1 MKKRYLLLA
10 IILFSA
16 KLSYSQQ
23 CGFDVERSELRKN
36 PSYVA
41 LEKASEQRI
50 QQVIKKRKTS
60 AKKSN
65 TSVLNIP
72 IVVHVLHLGETEGTG
87 SNISD
92 AQIQSSIDNLNDFYR
107 GNTANSP
114 EDFEIEFALAQRDP
128 DNNNSTGINR
138 IDATSLTGYSD
149 NGVNVNNANGASY
162 SEIKNLISWPQT
174 DYFNI
179 WIVTELDNN
188 GGGSGF
194 QGYAYFYSESSSNY
208 GSVMMS
214 SVFGYDPGNTNGW
227 GLNSNGDNSTVV
239 HEVGHYFHLYHTF
252 QGDDSD
258 SDGVSDRC
266 PDDADVGDQSDGC
279 ADTETHQRETST
291 CPSTNTCSGSDW
303 LDNNTINNIM
313 SYYNCTDRLT
323 ADQKTRARAAMEE
336 TAIINSKGSEI
347 PDENHTAP
355 VAVCSINSATNQTSY
370 VAGILNVELNGA
382 NFGSFSTKSDSGNID
397 KSANSVNFLEIDP
410 TTTNTLNVTMY
421 GANFQQL
428 GVWIDWNDDG
438 DFDDEAE
445 QQHLSEDIASDS
457 VISVT
462 LSLPTNIPYNDYVR
476 IRLITELDD
485 RHGTSTIDSSC
496 FSTLIYGQ
504 SEDYAIF
511 VESPFATWTGNVG
524 TNWSTSSNWYVGIPG
539 TGDDVTIPNTTNK
552 PIINS
557 DVTVSNLTVESGSS
571 LDVSSIGSLTIS
583 ENLTNNGTLTV
594 NSTASSSASLIV
606 SGIATGNITYTKFIG
621 TDWQLLSAPVTGQ
634 TYDDTWVS
642 ENAIAS
648 GSINGN
654 HRGVGVYNNDS
665 GSWDYMLAG
674 TSNTFT
680 QGIGYSIL
688 RTISG
693 NISFNGVM
701 ATGDVSFNLSE
712 GTATNYNLIS
722 GVFLSFIPANINADA
737 SQNFLTT
744 NTTSLEEE
752 TIWVW
757 DGTSYS
763 AKNQVSDAVFLFPGE
778 SFFVKAKVDQSNVTF
793 LKAMQKIQSKSEPP
807 YPNGGFKTAAKSEIR
822 LFIDKGNEKKY
833 TDIFYLNS
841 TTENFDNGYDSSLY
855 AGVSSDFEI
864 YTKLV
869 NQEKDMNLA
878 IQSLPKD
885 YSIVVP
891 VGVIIAAN
899 SDVEFRISS
908 YIPEG
913 QKVYLEDRQ
922 LGIYTLL
929 ENESDAYKITIEDAL
944 NGSGRFFIHTT
955 NKALSSVEN
964 SVADINLYYSNKNL
978 HIKNL
983 PSENSLITIFDILG
997 KEVFKQKLNKTQDKL
1012 SVKELSDAIYIVK
1025 VETDKGN
1032 FIRKICIQ

>member
-10 IILFSA
+10 VFLFSSII
-16 KLSYSQQ
+16 SYSQQ

-41 LEKASEQRI
+41 LEKASEQKI
-50 QQVIKKRKTS
+50 QRAIKKRKS
-60 AKKSN
+60 QAKS
-65 TSVLNIP
+65 SSSDVLNIP
-72 IVVHVLHLGETEGTG
+72 VVVHVLHLGETEGTG

-92 AQIQSSIDNLNDFYR
+92 AQIESSINNLNDFYR

-114 EDFEIEFALAQRDP
+114 IDFEIEFALAQRDP
-128 DNNNSTGINR
+128 DNNTSTGINR

-194 QGYAYFYSESSSNY
+194 QGYAYFYSESNNNH

-214 SVFGYDPGNTNGW
+214 SVFGYDPGNTNSW

-239 HEVGHYFHLYHTF
+239 HEVGHYFNLYHTF

-258 SDGVSDRC
+258 SDGVADRC
-266 PDDADVGDQSDGC
+266 PDDVEVGDQSDGC

-291 CPSTNTCSGSDW
+291 CPSTNTCSGVDW

-313 SYYNCTDRLT
+313 SYYNCTDRMT
-323 ADQKTRARAAMEE
+323 ADQKTRVRAAMEE

-355 VAVCSINSATNQTSY
+355 VAVCSINSATNQTNHY
-370 VAGILNVELNGA
+370 AGILNVELNGA
-382 NFGSFSTKSDSGNID
+382 NFGSSSTRNDSGDID
-397 KSANSVNFLEIDP
+397 KSANSVNFFEIDP
-410 TTTNTLNVTMY
+410 TTTNTLNVTMF
-421 GANFQQL
+421 GSNFQQL

-445 QQHLSEDIASDS
+445 QQHLSEDIDSGS

-476 IRLITELDD
+476 IRLITELDN
-485 RHGTSTIDSSC
+485 RHSTSTIDSSC
-496 FSTLIYGQ
+496 FSSLIYGQ

-511 VESPFATWTGNVG
+511 VESPFATWTGNVD
-524 TNWSTSSNWYVGIPG
+524 TNWSTSGNWYVGVPATDEDI
-539 TGDDVTIPNTTNK
+539 TIPNTANK
-552 PIINS
+552 PTINS
-557 DVTVSNLTVESGSS
+557 DITVSNLTVESGSS
-571 LDVSSIGSLTIS
+571 LDITNIGSLTIS
-583 ENLTNNGTLTV
+583 EDLTNSGTLTV
-594 NSTASSSASLIV
+594 NSTESNSGSLIV
-606 SGIATGNITYTKFIG
+606 EGNATGNIIYTKFIG
-621 TDWQLLSAPVTGQ
+621 TDWQLLSSPVSGQ

-642 ENAIAS
+642 ENSIAS

-688 RTISG
+688 RTTGG
-693 NISFNGVM
+693 NISFNGVL
-701 ATGDVSFNLSE
+701 TTDDVSFNLSD
-712 GTATNYNLIS
+712 GTTNNYNLIS
-722 GVFLSFIPANINADA
+722 NVYLSFVPVNINADA
-737 SQNFLTT
+737 DQNFLAT
-744 NTTSLEEE
+744 NLNSLEEA
-752 TIWVW
+752 TVWVW

-763 AKNQVSDAVFLFPGE
+763 AKNQVSDSVLLFPGE
-778 SFFVKAKVDQSNVTF
+778 SFFVKTKADESSITF
-793 LKAMQKIQSKSEPP
+793 LKAMQKVQFKSEPP
-807 YPNGGFKTAAKSEIR
+807 YPNGGFKTVVKSEIR

-833 TDIFYLNS
+833 ADIFYLDN
-841 TTENFDNGYDSSLY
+841 TTEGFDNGYDSSLY
-855 AGVSSDFEI
+855 TGLSSGFEV
-864 YTKLV
+864 YTELV
-869 NQEKDMNLA
+869 NQERDMNLS
-878 IQSLPKD
+878 IQSIPND
-885 YSIVVP
+885 YSIVVS
-891 VGVIIAAN
+891 VGVVVSAN
-899 SDVEFRISS
+899 TDVEFSISS
-908 YIPEG
+908 NISEG
-913 QKVYLEDRQ
+913 QKVYLEDRE
-922 LGIYTLL
+922 LGVYSLL
-929 ENESDAYKITIEDAL
+929 ENESGSYKITTEEAL
-944 NGSGRFFIHTT
+944 NGSGRFFIHTS
-955 NKALSSVEN
+955 NKTLNALDYSFDDV
-964 SVADINLYYSNKNL
+964 NLYYSNKKV

-983 PSENSLITIFDILG
+983 PSKNALISIFDVQG
-997 KEVFKQKLNKTQDKL
+997 KEVFKQKINRNQNEI
-1012 SVKELSDAIYIVK
+1012 SVKELSNAIYIVK
-1025 VETDKGN
+1025 VETDQGIFK
-1032 FIRKICIQ
+1032 RKISVH